1 MEFVGEHL
9 KKIRLKKNINLKSV
23 AEELNIQLYLLERI
37 ENNDFSDHLNL
48 VYLIALI
55 RAYSKFLGLN
65 DNEVIKRFKDQNL
78 IDKEDLIDELS
89 KPLQRS
95 NFYFLVK
102 TFSVFSIILIF
113 FSFYFIFIKT
123 NNMHPNYSILPDIPE
138 SLESEI
144 EEIEIQSTLRNVN
157 KIQSENSVNEVSN
170 LILRNINLNDDYIIN
185 ESSVIAS
192 TPENQPVELDNIIT
206 LKIFK
211 PTWIQLRNKENQIV
225 LSRLMVDNEE
235 YSYSVVDN
243 FTLTTGNAGNIL
255 VLINGKARGKVGKKG
270 EVIDSLIISSD
281 FNN

>member
-9 KKIRLKKNINLKSV
+9 KKSRLKKKIHLKTV
-23 AEELNIQLYLLERI
+23 AEKLNIQLSFLKKI
-37 ENNDFSDHLNL
+37 ENNDFSDYLNL
-48 VYLIALI
+48 VYIIGYI
-55 RAYSKFLGLN
+55 RAYAKLLGLN
-65 DNEVIKRFKDQNL
+65 ENEVIKQFKDQNL

-123 NNMHPNYSILPDIPE
+123 NDMHPNYSILPDIPE

-255 VLINGKARGKVGKKG
+255 VLINGKVRGKVGKKG
-270 EVIDSLIISSD
+270 EVIDSLVISSD

>member
-9 KKIRLKKNINLKSV
+9 KKSRLKKNTDLKSV
-23 AEELNIQLYLLERI
+23 AEELNIQPNLLKRI
-37 ENNDFSDHLNL
+37 ENNDFSDHLDL
-48 VYLIALI
+48 VYVIGHI
-55 RAYSKFLGLN
+55 RAYAKFLGLN
-65 DNEVIKRFKDQNL
+65 ENEVVKQFKDQNL

-123 NNMHPNYSILPDIPE
+123 NDMHPNYSILPDIPE

-144 EEIEIQSTLRNVN
+144 EEIEIQSSLQNDN
-157 KIQSENSVNEVSN
+157 KIQSEDSVNQVPSS
-170 LILRNINLNDDYIIN
+170 ILRDINFSDDYFAN

-192 TPENQPVELDNIIT
+192 THENQPVELDNIIT

>member
-9 KKIRLKKNINLKSV
+9 KKSRLKKKIHLKTV
-23 AEELNIQLYLLERI
+23 AEKLNIQLSFLKKI
-37 ENNDFSDHLNL
+37 ENNDFSDYLNL
-48 VYLIALI
+48 VYIIGYI
-55 RAYSKFLGLN
+55 RAYAKLLGLN
-65 DNEVIKRFKDQNL
+65 ENEVIKQFKDQNL

-192 TPENQPVELDNIIT
+192 THENQPVELDNIIT

>member
-9 KKIRLKKNINLKSV
+9 KKSRLKKKIHLKTV
-23 AEELNIQLYLLERI
+23 AEKLNIQLSFLKKI
-37 ENNDFSDHLNL
+37 ENNDFSDYLNL
-48 VYLIALI
+48 VYIIGYI
-55 RAYSKFLGLN
+55 RAYAKLLGLN
-65 DNEVIKRFKDQNL
+65 ENEVIKQFKDQNL

-123 NNMHPNYSILPDIPE
+123 NDMHPNYSILPDIPE

-192 TPENQPVELDNIIT
+192 THENQPVELDNIIT